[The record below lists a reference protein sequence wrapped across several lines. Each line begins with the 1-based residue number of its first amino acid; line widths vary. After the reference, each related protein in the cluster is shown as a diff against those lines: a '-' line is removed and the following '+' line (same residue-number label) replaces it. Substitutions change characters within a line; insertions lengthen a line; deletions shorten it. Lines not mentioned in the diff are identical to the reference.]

1 MTTTTLA
8 DRRAA
13 LEQQKARLADRE
25 RKIAIAERK
34 ARTRHLIECGGLVA
48 KAGLVDLPANA
59 LYGALLTLKAAS
71 GDPLLVKRWAAD
83 GGAAF
88 NRESRDQKPEIMAA
102 AE

>member
-1 MTTTTLA
+1 VPNMTLA

-25 RKIAIAERK
+25 RKIAIAGRK
-34 ARTRHLIECGGLVA
+34 DRTRRLIECGGLVA
-48 KAGLVDLPANA
+48 KAGLSDLPANA

-71 GDPLLVKRWAAD
+71 GDPLQVKRWSAD

-88 NRESRDQKPEIMAA
+88 SRENRDQKPGIMAA